1 MSNEVKKITTGQ
13 VLAQVGNG
21 TLTPYAAATKQ
32 ATYAVEGK
40 TLTNLVYLIA
50 SKIFNMKK
58 DYAPT
63 LRVNGL
69 VSGCAVTSLTNDNVE
84 VAAGV
89 VYINGAEVTV
99 AEDLTVAITRPATG
113 KYAHYAVVA
122 STAGAVTLV
131 KGTDGDTLLTTYG
144 SSAGQKPLTA
154 TDVAVIRYFTAYSD
168 TAGVI
173 PQTDMSEGE
182 SANVDYKWLPLHGG
196 VRLFTAL
203 PLNKTGGISRAVYIQ
218 YRDLLETGVCP
229 AVAHILDDGAKLT
242 INRPTPQEITSH
254 DSCFQDFEP
263 MPVIGWDFALSKY
276 QTDDFW
282 ADEMLDPDAG
292 IYLLKFKEDEDDTKW
307 YYGFAVLNGSLTRS
321 NKRGVPTEVKNF
333 KGKGELRHAA

>member
-1 MSNEVKKITTGQ
+1 MSDVKKITTGQ
-13 VLAQVGNG
+13 VIAQVGNG

-32 ATYAVEGK
+32 ASYAVEGK
-40 TLTNLVYLIA
+40 TLANLVYIIA

-63 LRVNGL
+63 LRVNGV
-69 VSGCAVTSLTNDNVE
+69 VSGCEVTSATNDNIS

-89 VYINGAEVTV
+89 VYINGAQVTV
-99 AEDLTVAITRPATG
+99 AEDLTNAVSRPATG

-122 STAGAVTLV
+122 STAGAVSIE
-131 KGTDGDTLLTTYG
+131 KGTDGDTLLATYG
-144 SSAGQKPLTA
+144 SSAGQIPLTA
-154 TDVAVIRYFTAYSD
+154 TDVAVLAYFTAYSD

-173 PQTDMSEGE
+173 PQAQITEGE

-203 PLNKTGGISRAVYIQ
+203 PLNKTGGVSRAVYIQ
-218 YRDLLETGVCP
+218 YRDLLATGVCQ

-242 INRPTPQEITSH
+242 ITRPAPQDITSH
-254 DSCFQDFEP
+254 DSTFQDFEP
-263 MPVIGWDFALSKY
+263 MPVIGWDFQLSKY

-282 ADEMLDPDAG
+282 AGEMLDPDAG
-292 IYLLKFKEDEDDTKW
+292 IYLLKFKEDEDDTLW
-307 YYGFAVLNGSLTRS
+307 YYGFAVLNGSLIRS
-321 NKRGVPTEVKNF
+321 NKRGVPTEPLNF